1 MTRVPVVS
9 VGGGAS
15 AGSTR
20 RGVAGRPR
28 RAANEGGVIK
38 LATLWVTGTKSFWG
52 FQELM
57 RSVALTLELLPRG
70 RETAELSFT
79 PHQSKAESCLEA
91 LMPLPAQN
99 MDEPFLVTKGGL

>member
-1 MTRVPVVS
+1 MPVVS

-20 RGVAGRPR
+20 RGVAGGPR

-38 LATLWVTGTKSFWG
+38 LVTLWVTGTKHSWG
-52 FQELM
+52 FWELM
-57 RSVALTLELLPRG
+57 RSVALTLTLLPRE

-79 PHQSKAESCLEA
+79 PHQSQVESCLEA

-99 MDEPFLVTKGGL
+99 VHEPFLVTKRGL